1 MKLCVQEEFC
11 SLHLSWCQGAFKCD
25 VVERWSKTP
34 FDIQCVLQI
43 SLFNIYMA
51 KQTDLVILQHE
62 NGCDPHG
69 VDQHET
75 QRIGILQLLQAVF
88 HLNEQQQKVVLLIP

>member
-1 MKLCVQEEFC
+1 
-11 SLHLSWCQGAFKCD
+11 
-25 VVERWSKTP
+25 
-34 FDIQCVLQI
+34 
-43 SLFNIYMA
+43 MA

-75 QRIGILQLLQAVF
+75 QRIGILQLLQAIF